1 MRRKQVKSQV
11 KVRSQKSNR
20 KKRRRE
26 EEKRRRGEGEKE
38 MRERERK
45 REAKKENVMFG
56 CFRCRKNRRPGG
68 AVRLS
73 PGLALAHW

>member
-1 MRRKQVKSQV
+1 
-11 KVRSQKSNR
+11 
-20 KKRRRE
+20 
-26 EEKRRRGEGEKE
+26 
-38 MRERERK
+38 MREREKK